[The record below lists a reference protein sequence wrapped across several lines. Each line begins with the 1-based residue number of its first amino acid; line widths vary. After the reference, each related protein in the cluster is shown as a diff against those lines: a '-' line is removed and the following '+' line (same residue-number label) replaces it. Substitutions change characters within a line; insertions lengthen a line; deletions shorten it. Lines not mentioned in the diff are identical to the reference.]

1 MFHFLTLLTLAQLVA
16 FEFSFLTGTCCYHCT
31 AMGKRIPHVSWN
43 LDAQTNVTFLSQAH
57 FIWNGKIFSPFPS
70 VYISYILTLACI
82 S

>member
-1 MFHFLTLLTLAQLVA
+1 M
-16 FEFSFLTGTCCYHCT
+16 
-31 AMGKRIPHVSWN
+31 SWN

-70 VYISYILTLACI
+70 VYISYILTLASI